1 MKAKLR
7 KDMKFNLLED
17 IVIPKGLTFETMDGT
32 NIQLCNGSVGR
43 TIGLNGDTIG
53 TIICEFDDE
62 YFEEINEEYDFD
74 EALKMLN
81 EGKMMKSIESDVIYK
96 VDNSGYGLNEITSN
110 PKTGNLE
117 PIRDGGYNRA
127 LAFVEINSKWVEVKQ

>member
-1 MKAKLR
+1 MLHCQDKFKKTWREHMKAKLR

-17 IVIPKGLTFETMDGT
+17 IVIPKGSTFETMDGT
-32 NIQLCNGSVGR
+32 NIQLCNGNVGR

-62 YFEEINEEYDFD
+62 YFEEITEEYDFD

-81 EGKMMKSIESDVIYK
+81 EGKM
-96 VDNSGYGLNEITSN
+96 
-110 PKTGNLE
+110 
-117 PIRDGGYNRA
+117 
-127 LAFVEINSKWVEVKQ
+127 VK